1 MQPASHDYYGPF
13 TCSRHS
19 NTAHLNWLH
28 VCSNLYVLLI
38 HTHSMQATVIEEHL
52 LVMTQIPM
60 RKRNYKK
67 QYREACHMTK
77 PPHPP
82 LQLLPLLMTVT
93 TMKTCNELWNKA
105 LLTCNTA
112 ILLILTLHL
121 LIIQHTTH
129 KRSELVR
136 GQLPVI
142 FLKQRQ

>member
-1 MQPASHDYYGPF
+1 
-13 TCSRHS
+13 
-19 NTAHLNWLH
+19 
-28 VCSNLYVLLI
+28 
-38 HTHSMQATVIEEHL
+38 MQATVIEEHL
-52 LVMTQIPM
+52 LVVTQIPM
-60 RKRNYKK
+60 RKQNYKK
-67 QYREACHMTK
+67 RYGEACHMTK

-93 TMKTCNELWNKA
+93 TMKTCNKLWNKA

-112 ILLILTLHL
+112 ILILHL